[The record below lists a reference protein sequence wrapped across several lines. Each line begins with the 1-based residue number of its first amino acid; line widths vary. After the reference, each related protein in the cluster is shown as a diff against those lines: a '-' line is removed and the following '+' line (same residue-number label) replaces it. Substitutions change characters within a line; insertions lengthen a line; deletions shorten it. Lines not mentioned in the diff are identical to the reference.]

1 MRSLLIISAVA
12 YAAIAASPA
21 LAYEG
26 AKSPAAAAAA
36 AAAAAEAAP
45 THEMCKSVMGG
56 KMDATHPH
64 DHARDKG
71 GAPTWPN
78 GKPLSKSEMDKMH
91 AQCAAKMSKSAPA
104 K

>member
-12 YAAIAASPA
+12 YAAIAAAPA

-26 AKSPAAAAAA
+26 AKSPAAAA
-36 AAAAAEAAP
+36 EATP